1 MKKLWHLLS
10 GWPVYFD
17 IDIQEDTTSNRMFV
31 TGWNADSDR
40 QLSVPFNDTNW
51 HCWIY
56 TYAGIGISNNINLY
70 KDGEL
75 VATGTFDFR
84 SANSSNGKFVIG
96 GEQGGYSGADASHA
110 KFANIRFWNYVINS
124 EQISQEANRYII

>member
-10 GWPVYFD
+10 GWPAYFD
-17 IDIQEDTTSNRMFV
+17 INIQEDTTSNRMFV
-31 TGWNADSDR
+31 TGWNGDSDR

-84 SANSSNGKFVIG
+84 SGV
-96 GEQGGYSGADASHA
+96 DASHA